1 MKLTRPDPGIVSS
14 RVRAFTLV
22 ELLVV
27 IGIIALLVS
36 ILLPTL
42 GKAQE
47 SARQVKCLSNLKQLG
62 NATVAYLNDNKG
74 VMPAPAPFGGPSY
87 HRAGDSTAGAFD
99 YICWYRIKDPVTG
112 AAYPVNAAPENQDM
126 QITDSAL
133 AKYLGNG
140 GDALEQVFRCPSD
153 DPLVRPNSRSPL
165 PAICRFRYS
174 YSMNVYV
181 ASKVGSPKKVSRI
194 SNTAQKI
201 LYVCEDERT
210 LDDGN
215 YNPNPANWNSG
226 LINGVAARHRIK
238 KTATRSALTNTGPN
252 EDCLGN
258 VSFVDGHAEIFSRK
272 DALRQKHTGNPAA
285 DPADFN

>member
-1 MKLTRPDPGIVSS
+1 MKLTRPDPGTVSS
-14 RVRAFTLV
+14 RRGFTLV

-27 IGIIALLVS
+27 IGIIALLIS

-47 SARQVKCLSNLKQLG
+47 SARQVKCLSNLKQLA
-62 NATVAYLNDNKG
+62 NATVQYLNDSKG
-74 VMPAPAPFGGPSY
+74 VMPAPAPFGGPNF
-87 HRAGDSTAGAFD
+87 HRAGDPTAGSFD
-99 YICWYRIKDPVTG
+99 YLNWYRIKDPITG
-112 AAYPVNAAPENQDM
+112 QATPAGAGASENQDM

-174 YSMNVYV
+174 YSMNVFV
-181 ASKVGSPKKVSRI
+181 ASKVNSPKKVSRI
-194 SNTAQKI
+194 SNTSQKI
-201 LYVCEDERT
+201 LYICEDERT

-215 YNPNPANWNSG
+215 YNPNPLAWATG
-226 LINGVAARHRIK
+226 PINGVASRHRIK
-238 KTATRSALTNTGPN
+238 KTGTRSALTNSGAN

-258 VSFVDGHAEIFSRK
+258 VSFVDGHAEIFGRK
-272 DALRQKHTGNPAA
+272 DALRQKYTGNPAA
-285 DPADFN
+285 DPAGF